1 MDSRPSTGRG
11 AWGGRDDLDGD
22 HYRDGEDDYDGHTR
36 VPSYGE
42 HVRVP
47 YDLRGVRASVFEKSL
62 QSASAFVAPDLSLSN
77 VGFLSQVGIL
87 VV

>member
-1 MDSRPSTGRG
+1 VDSRPSTGRG

-22 HYRDGEDDYDGHTR
+22 HYRDGEDDYDGHTH

-42 HVRVP
+42 HVHVP
-47 YDLRGVRASVFEKSL
+47 YDLRGVRASGFEKSL

-77 VGFLSQVGIL
+77 VGFLSQVNPKP
-87 VV
+87 

>member
-11 AWGGRDDLDGD
+11 AWDGRDDLDGD
-22 HYRDGEDDYDGHTR
+22 HYRDGEDDYDGDTR
-36 VPSYGE
+36 APSYGE

-47 YDLRGVRASVFEKSL
+47 YDLRGVRASGFEKSL